1 MIPRSHFSMPDFK
14 AGFGL
19 KQAETK
25 LGELRFKQQFSKV
38 TQSWVAIKI
47 IAKKDKIYLKH
58 LMDEVVHLQLSSKE
72 YPIPAPK
79 NILKNI
85 TLVEKPDKKQSFNTM
100 RTRFSV

>member
-1 MIPRSHFSMPDFK
+1 
-14 AGFGL
+14 
-19 KQAETK
+19 
-25 LGELRFKQQFSKV
+25 
-38 TQSWVAIKI
+38 
-47 IAKKDKIYLKH
+47 
-58 LMDEVVHLQLSSKE
+58 MDEVVHLQLSSKE